1 MRQVNFRIL
10 LLMSWLALF
19 SNSIKAD
26 LLSATVNYHQAN
38 YSLAFEQFEQLAK
51 LGNKDAIYNI
61 AVMYLHG
68 QGVDKNII
76 KAHSWFLLAA
86 DYGLADAGEHAA
98 LIASQVADKKALESD
113 YKTLTKVHSYKVFS
127 KQLLP
132 VFDEAQKSQQAPIRE
147 YTVDAQYP
155 EQAYEKGLE
164 GWVWLEFD
172 IDVSGAVKD
181 IEILDSYPN
190 NTFNRAITNAVRRW
204 QYKPFMENGEAKTF
218 YNRSLLYH
226 FTTYKGKRYKQS
238 FAKQQKQYQKK
249 INKLIEQ
256 AEQGNSLVQY
266 YIANWLSADEHNAT
280 RLLKYHW
287 HQDNAGSDLL
297 LKSAS
302 NGFANSQYRLG
313 ANLLNG
319 EQTQQDRKKGLNW
332 ILLAAQSGFAPA
344 QYRLGRELLNRQHI
358 EYDEIKAIGWL
369 NTASE
374 QGYFRAIRDLTTL
387 YLDKQNTSQ
396 EVASL
401 IEQGL
406 EIDDSHPEVLLN
418 FAKLSLLKK
427 DLKSAKKIA
436 LSALNAAQSKGF
448 STVKVQQFITK
459 LNNS

>member
-1 MRQVNFRIL
+1 ML
-10 LLMSWLALF
+10 LICWLALF
-19 SNSIKAD
+19 SNSTKAD
-26 LLSATVNYHQAN
+26 LLSATVNYHQAKYN
-38 YSLAFEQFEQLAK
+38 LAFEQFEQLVK

-86 DYGLADAGEHAA
+86 DYGLADASEHAS
-98 LIASQVADKKALESD
+98 LIAAQITDKKLLESN
-113 YKTLTKVHSYKVFS
+113 YKTLTQVHSYKVFS

-132 VFDEAQKSQQAPIRE
+132 VFDATQKNQQIPIRE

-172 IDVSGAVKD
+172 IDASGAVKD
-181 IEILDSYPN
+181 IEILDAYPN
-190 NTFNRAITNAVRRW
+190 KTFNRAITNAVHRW
-204 QYKPFMENGEAKTF
+204 KYKPYVENGKAQTF

-287 HQDNAGSDLL
+287 HQENAGSDLL

-302 NGFANSQYRLG
+302 NGFSNSQYRLG
-313 ANLLNG
+313 ANLLRG
-319 EQTQQDRKKGLNW
+319 EQTEQDRRKGLNW

-344 QYRLGRELLNRQHI
+344 QYRLGRELLNHQHI
-358 EYDEIKAIGWL
+358 EYDEEKAIAWL

-387 YLDKQNTSQ
+387 HLVKNNNSQ
-396 EVASL
+396 YVATL
-401 IEQGL
+401 VDQGL
-406 EIDDSHPEVLLN
+406 EIDGAHPELLLN
-418 FAKLSLLKK
+418 QAKLLLLKK
-427 DLKSAKKIA
+427 DTKSAKKIA
-436 LSALNAAQSKGF
+436 LSALDSALSRGF
-448 STVKVQQFITK
+448 SPIQIQKFISK
-459 LNNS
+459 L